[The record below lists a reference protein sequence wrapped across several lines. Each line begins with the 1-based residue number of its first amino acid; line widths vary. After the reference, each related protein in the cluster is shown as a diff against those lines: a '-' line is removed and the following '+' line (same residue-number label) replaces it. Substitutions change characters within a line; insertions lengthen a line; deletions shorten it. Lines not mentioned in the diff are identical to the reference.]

1 MRELELRRHAE
12 RTKDADALSAE
23 GRAQAETVG
32 RTLPTDFA
40 VVFVS
45 PARRTAETVAWLLRG
60 SGQPV
65 PTHAVVAGLASEVED
80 RWCSAKAAGS
90 SRIDV
95 VSAGDPELVSQEAER
110 LAGVVRELFDHIPD
124 GMKGL
129 AIGHSPL
136 IEAAVYGLMNLV
148 VDSPAS
154 ARASVSHPMIKGSCE
169 SLRFGFPQRGRD
181 ARPLSHLQRRA
192 RAPRIVRGG
201 SWSGRMARFCPRPR
215 GGIGAR
221 GLRGG
226 PRGGLGM
233 AADPVPV
240 ARSGRR
246 AAHRAN
252 GQRPPRDRSG

>member
-45 PARRTAETVAWLLRG
+45 PAKRTAETVAWLLRG

-80 RWCSAKAAGS
+80 RWRSAAKAAGS

-95 VSAGDPELVSQEAER
+95 VSAGDPELVSEEAER

-148 VDSPAS
+148 VEPLGECEGVRLTSDDQGELRIAEIRLPA
-154 ARASVSHPMIKGSCE
+154 E
-169 SLRFGFPQRGRD
+169 
-181 ARPLSHLQRRA
+181 
-192 RAPRIVRGG
+192 
-201 SWSGRMARFCPRPR
+201 
-215 GGIGAR
+215 GA
-221 GLRGG
+221 
-226 PRGGLGM
+226 
-233 AADPVPV
+233 
-240 ARSGRR
+240 
-246 AAHRAN
+246 
-252 GQRPPRDRSG
+252 